1 RPGSPRQ
8 LSEMQIAPGA
18 AEALECLR
26 AAGFTLIVVTNQ
38 PEVARG
44 KISIETLDAMHA
56 ALRAQLPID
65 DIRVCLHDSG
75 DGCDCRKPR
84 PGMILDAAR
93 DSGIEL
99 TSSYL
104 IGDRW
109 RDVEAGR
116 RAGCRTI
123 LIDYGYDEPE
133 VPPDYRARSIRDAA
147 DWVL

>member
-1 RPGSPRQ
+1 
-8 LSEMQIAPGA
+8 
-18 AEALECLR
+18 
-26 AAGFTLIVVTNQ
+26 
-38 PEVARG
+38 
-44 KISIETLDAMHA
+44 MHA